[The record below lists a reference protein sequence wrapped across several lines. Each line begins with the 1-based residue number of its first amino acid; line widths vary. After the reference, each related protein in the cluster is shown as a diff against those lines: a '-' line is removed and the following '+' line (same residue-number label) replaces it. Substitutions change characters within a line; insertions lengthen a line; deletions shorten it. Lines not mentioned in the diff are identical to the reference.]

1 MQDIK
6 GRALRGGLA
15 KLFGQGG
22 KLALRLA
29 FTVVV
34 ARLLSP
40 EDFGL
45 VAMVTVVTAVLN
57 LFAGAGLS
65 QSTVQRSRI
74 DNQQISTLFWINIL
88 VGLILSLLCLVLA
101 PLIVAVYSEPR
112 LFWVTVAIG
121 MGFFIGS
128 AGVQHLALLERK
140 LRYVTLAALE
150 FVSQLVGISIGI
162 YAAIAG
168 YGYWALVA
176 SMVGASA
183 TLTMGAWIVTRW
195 IPAWPKF
202 KADILSL
209 VHFGGTVTMNAMAS
223 YFAYNFDKFIIG
235 RVLGAATLGPY
246 ALASQLINVP
256 VYNTH
261 TAIGGLVFSV
271 LSRLQDDPVR
281 FRNYFLKAY
290 ALVVSLTL
298 PITIFLGVFSEDV
311 VSVVLGPKW
320 AAAAATFLLLSPS
333 VLVLG
338 FVAPLEWFLWSSGR
352 HTRSLRIALVLSAL
366 AIIGCIAGLPYGTQG
381 VAIGFSTALTL
392 WLCPHVVWAL
402 HGTTVTPRDLLRSVS
417 PPILAAC
424 AGVVLAFA
432 AQPYLAPLQ
441 PVLRLALLA
450 SVMGGVYVFLLLLVL
465 GQKAIY
471 LDLFKTLRSRPF
483 RGSDEPRQDVPS
495 GDEIYSFEV
504 K

>member
-6 GRALRGGLA
+6 GTALRGGLA

-29 FTVVV
+29 FTIVV

-45 VAMVTVVTAVLN
+45 VAMVTVVTAALN

-74 DNQQISTLFWINIL
+74 DNQQISTLFWINLL
-88 VGLILSLLCLVLA
+88 VGLILSLLCLLIA
-101 PLIVAVYSEPR
+101 PLIVAIYSEPR

-121 MGFFIGS
+121 AGFFFGS

-150 FVSQLVGISIGI
+150 FFSQLVGISIGI
-162 YAAIAG
+162 YAAMAG

-176 SMVGASA
+176 AMVGASA
-183 TLTMGAWIVTRW
+183 MLTIGAWVATRW
-195 IPAWPKF
+195 IPARPRF

-209 VHFGGTVTMNAMAS
+209 VHFGGTVTMNAVAS

-235 RVLGAATLGPY
+235 RVLGAAALGPY

-290 ALVVSLTL
+290 ALAVSLTL

-320 AAAAATFLLLSPS
+320 GDAAAIFLLLSPS

-352 HTRSLRIALVLSAL
+352 HTRSLKIALVLSAL
-366 AIIGCIAGLPYGTQG
+366 AIIGCVVGLPYGTEG
-381 VAIGFSTALTL
+381 VAIGFSTALIL

-402 HGTTVTPRDLLRSVS
+402 HGTTITPKTLFRSVS
-417 PPILAAC
+417 PPILAASI
-424 AGVVLAFA
+424 AVILAYG
-432 AQPYLAPLQ
+432 AQSYLISLQ
-441 PVLRLALLA
+441 PILRLAVLAGVMA
-450 SVMGGVYVFLLLLVL
+450 SVYVSLLLFVL
-465 GQKAIY
+465 GQRAVY
-471 LDLFKTLRSRPF
+471 LDLLKTIKARPY
-483 RGSDEPRQDVPS
+483 RGPDEHRKDLPSDDAF
-495 GDEIYSFEV
+495 YSFEV
-504 K
+504 R